1 MHALRATDPPRT
13 TRGAWWRVAGVLLS
27 AAAYCAGFP
36 PWNVPVVAWIALVPL
51 LLALRG
57 VSALPATGLGF
68 LWGTATL
75 SGIGYW
81 VPGALAYYWEQPYW
95 FGFAFALGV
104 AVVFMG
110 SYFAV
115 FGAAHARLA
124 ARWNGWA
131 LPLVTATLYVSCEYA
146 RAHLLTG
153 HPWLLLG
160 YALAPQPLLA
170 QSADLGGVY
179 LLSFV
184 VALVNACVAGAIA
197 SRRVRPLLAA
207 TAVLAAVSA
216 YGAVRL
222 RMPLPTTPEVPVL
235 VVQGNVD
242 LGYQWREEFYGA
254 GLDRYLALTLAGAAR
269 THPQL
274 IVWPESAVTFF
285 LDEEPL
291 YAAAIA
297 DVLARTRADL
307 IVGGPRREGAPSRFY
322 NAAFYMAADG
332 TLASHYDKVRLLPFA
347 EYFPLRTI
355 ELLRRRFERVQH
367 FTAAETPT
375 PLQTRFGE
383 VATVICFEA
392 IFPEVVRAQ
401 TASGARLLVNLSN
414 DGWFGPTGGSDQ
426 HLAMVVLR
434 AVENRLW
441 VVRATTTGV
450 SAIVD
455 PFGRIVARAPLF
467 TATTL
472 DARVVPLDVETPYE
486 RVGDVVA
493 WGCVVVT
500 LGALLVG
507 RRRTGG

>member
-1 MHALRATDPPRT
+1 V
-13 TRGAWWRVAGVLLS
+13 WWRVPAILLS
-27 AAAYCAGFP
+27 AAAYCLAFP
-36 PWNVPVVAWIALVPL
+36 PWGLAAVAWIAVVPF

-57 VSALPATGLGF
+57 LPPLRAAGAGF

-81 VPGALAYYWEQPYW
+81 VPGALAYYWQQPYW
-95 FGFAFALGV
+95 FGFSFALGV

-110 SYFAV
+110 SYFTA
-115 FGAAHARLA
+115 FGLVYARLA
-124 ARWNGWA
+124 TRWSGTA
-131 LPLVTATLYVSCEYA
+131 LALVTATTWVTCELA

-160 YALAPQPLLA
+160 YALVPHPLLM
-170 QSADLGGVY
+170 QGADLGGVY

-184 VALVNACVAGAIA
+184 VALVNACVAETLRG
-197 SRRVRPLLAA
+197 RVRMLAVA
-207 TAVLAAVSA
+207 AGVLVVVSA
-216 YGAVRL
+216 YGAFRL
-222 RMPLPTTPEVPVL
+222 RAPLPTEPEVPVM

-242 LGYQWREEFYGA
+242 LGFQWREEFYGQ
-254 GLDRYLALTLAGAAR
+254 GLDRYLKLTLEGAAR
-269 THPQL
+269 SHPQL

-297 DVLARTRADL
+297 DVLGRTGADL

-322 NAAFYMAADG
+322 NAAFYLKPDG
-332 TLASHYDKVRLLPFA
+332 TIASHYDKVRLLPFA

-355 ELLRRRFERVQH
+355 ELLRRKFERVQH
-367 FTAAETPT
+367 FTPAETPSM
-375 PLQTRFGE
+375 LHTRFGV

-392 IFPEVVRAQ
+392 IFPEVVRLQ
-401 TASGARLLVNLSN
+401 TAAGASLLVNLSN
-414 DGWFGPTGGSDQ
+414 DGWFGPTAGSDQ
-426 HLAMVVLR
+426 HLAMVALR
-434 AVENRLW
+434 AVESRLW

-455 PFGRIVARAPLF
+455 PWGRIVARAPLF
-467 TATTL
+467 AATTL
-472 DARVVPLDVETPYE
+472 DARVVPMRVTTVYE
-486 RVGDVVA
+486 RVGDAFA

-500 LGALLVG
+500 VAGVLLG
-507 RRRTGG
+507 RRRA